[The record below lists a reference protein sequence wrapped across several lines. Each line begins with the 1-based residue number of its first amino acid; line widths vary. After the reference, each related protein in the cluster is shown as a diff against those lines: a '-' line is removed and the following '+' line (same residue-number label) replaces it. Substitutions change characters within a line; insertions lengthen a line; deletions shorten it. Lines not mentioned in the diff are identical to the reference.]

1 MATTQNET
9 RPLIIEIIHDT
20 HVYTATVWNWKSL
33 DNHLG
38 QVRQRGG
45 RFRFGSIEDYG
56 TFCSIEALCQQLNSY
71 RHWASY
77 DSRLSR
83 FSENNF

>member
-45 RFRFGSIEDYG
+45 RFRFGEIHLRDHQ
-56 TFCSIEALCQQLNSY
+56 ILL
-71 RHWASY
+71 HH
-77 DSRLSR
+77 LL
-83 FSENNF
+83 